1 MIQELNTLEKF
12 IFDANGGGLVNIEED
27 EECRDYAGYNFQIG
41 SHHVKFRKAKLT
53 PKKIG
58 QFVTLWKRNLTGQ
71 TVPFDMEDEFNYYI
85 IMASDAHRK
94 GLFVFPKE
102 ILVSMGILSSF
113 NSAGKRGFR
122 IYPEWDIPV
131 SSQSLSTK
139 KWQNKYFIDLNKVQ
153 ETREQL
159 QLLLQQTSIP

>member
-1 MIQELNTLEKF
+1 MIQELNTLEKL
-12 IFDANGGGLVNIEED
+12 IFDANGGGLVNIKED

-41 SHHVKFRKAKLT
+41 SHHVKFRKAKVT

-85 IMASDAHRK
+85 IMASDAHRT
-94 GLFVFPKE
+94 GFFVFPKQ
-102 ILVSMGILSSF
+102 ILVSMGILSSL

-122 IYPEWDIPV
+122 IYPEWDNPV
-131 SSQSLSTK
+131 SSQALRTK
-139 KWQNKYFIDLNKVQ
+139 KWQNEYFINLNKEQ
-153 ETREQL
+153 EAKEKL
-159 QLLLQQTSIP
+159 SVLLQYDTL